1 MKRKMWLGR
10 LLTAACL
17 MFSGALWAQV
27 PARVQMAYNYCTL
40 SYTMAL
46 WSESDWVA
54 EIDRLA
60 AAGFTHVLVNAGMEA
75 VWYEFLTH
83 LSAASDGGGG

>member
-1 MKRKMWLGR
+1 MKRKMWFGR

-46 WSESDWVA
+46 WSESDWEA

-83 LSAASDGGGG
+83 LDGASDGGGG